1 VVAEQGWTTDAVLV
15 AVAGTGLTFG
25 MWWAY
30 FVVPAA
36 DLLHAHRERSFGYG
50 YLHIVVFGSIV
61 ATGAGL
67 HAAADYIEHKS
78 AMNSIATVLAVA
90 IPVGVYI
97 GAVYGTYL
105 LLTRAWDGFYASVV
119 LITLSLLGAAVGLAS
134 AGVSTPTCLLVVT
147 AAPAAVV
154 ASFESH
160 GHRRTAH
167 ALAKNG
173 VRLTANR

>member
-1 VVAEQGWTTDAVLV
+1 
-15 AVAGTGLTFG
+15 
-25 MWWAY
+25 
-30 FVVPAA
+30 
-36 DLLHAHRERSFGYG
+36 
-50 YLHIVVFGSIV
+50 VFGSIV

-90 IPVGVYI
+90 LPVGVYV

-105 LLTRAWDGFYASVV
+105 LLIRAWDGFYASVV

-134 AGVSTPTCLLVVT
+134 AGVSTPVCLLVVT

-154 ASFESH
+154 TSFESR
-160 GHRRTAH
+160 GHRRTAY
-167 ALAKNG
+167 ALAKSTG
-173 VRLTANR
+173 QPDG

>member
-1 VVAEQGWTTDAVLV
+1 
-15 AVAGTGLTFG
+15 
-25 MWWAY
+25 
-30 FVVPAA
+30 
-36 DLLHAHRERSFGYG
+36 
-50 YLHIVVFGSIV
+50 
-61 ATGAGL
+61 
-67 HAAADYIEHKS
+67 
-78 AMNSIATVLAVA
+78 VLAVA

-97 GAVYGTYL
+97 AAVYGTYL

-147 AAPAAVV
+147 AAPAAGV

-167 ALAKNG
+167 ALAKNAG
-173 VRLTANR
+173 SG